1 MPQDAH
7 PLDHLTAGLI
17 DVYAA
22 QTRRLE
28 AIVRAGLSQGLTD
41 GQPGAASLAY
51 RQRAL
56 AQAKDQL
63 AALTDITH
71 RGVKPIIG
79 SAYGAALT
87 VTDRHLAATG
97 QATTGM
103 IGTFGRLDVRAV
115 ETAVAQL
122 DGALTEAARQVGER
136 IDDVFTA
143 AAAIADG
150 GPLPKT
156 PFLGRRFNDELR
168 RFTLEAVAGGTV
180 ALDTRRQVSQQLAQR
195 LIREGVTTATAGI
208 IDRGGRRWSLDHY
221 AAMAARTTT
230 REIAS
235 EATINR
241 MVEHGADLVA
251 ISSHP
256 HAADECS
263 PYDGKTFSISGTHP
277 TYPKLDRRP
286 PFHPNCR
293 HVVTPAGANLDEFEA
308 ALGNATGHTRRP
320 VTTTNP
326 AIPPTPTVPA
336 VDLTDPDIL
345 DHLISRAH
353 RGATEQNQGTRI
365 ENALRNGRRDD
376 LRPEDKA
383 LLASIEADP
392 KFRDTIKRI
401 GTLKA
406 QAAEAANI
414 PDTDTLIAT
423 GKTIMEQV
431 ETAGGAARTKLAREI
446 ADARAEFAELLPHG
460 PAASAEAGRR
470 LDDLVE
476 RLAAIDRDNL
486 TAALREAR
494 PGFGEGTITN
504 FHPSTSASG
513 RQKVEDAAKYLPR
526 EWVEDANATSLEVV
540 DSRRVRPYYKGVEN
554 APGRLV
560 VKPDESPS
568 VVLHELT
575 HRMQAMNPK
584 LGKAEE
590 KFYRRRVTGPNG
602 KLQRKQRIN
611 LEPVNGGQNKEV
623 FRGAWTNAYT
633 GRDYAITH
641 GRATNGPET
650 RVDPKEISPMA
661 IQGVFYGEHSIALQ
675 GTQGVRALS
684 GYRHRKRQLET
695 TRSERKL
702 RPTEA
707 AELARITEVERL
719 IENGDPELAHFIV
732 GALATL

>member
-17 DVYAA
+17 DVYAT

-28 AIVRAGLSQGLTD
+28 AIVRAGIAQGLTE

-115 ETAVAQL
+115 ETAAAQL

-180 ALDTRRQVSQQLAQR
+180 ALDTRRQVSEQLAQR

-263 PYDGKTFSISGTHP
+263 PYDGQTFSISGNHP

-308 ALGNATGHTRRP
+308 ALGSATGQQFSSTPKVVQSSAPEP
-320 VTTTNP
+320 VTPAAPALRDSFQLPAAGNLRGDKVLDASTTALD
-326 AIPPTPTVPA
+326 AIDGLHGFDRG
-336 VDLTDPDIL
+336 DLILGGLDEKLPIRPDPNLRFQAAYRYFTEPNALGMTGKEIVVKDTRNIDPDDMAYTIVHEIGHFL
-345 DHLISRAH
+345 DHRVSGGDHTL
-353 RGATEQNQGTRI
+353 GTEIGDPDV
-365 ENALRNGRRDD
+365 RRVMQAVKNT
-376 LRPEDKA
+376 EGK
-383 LLASIEADP
+383 
-392 KFRDTIKRI
+392 KR
-401 GTLKA
+401 L
-406 QAAEAANI
+406 E
-414 PDTDTLIAT
+414 
-423 GKTIMEQV
+423 
-431 ETAGGAARTKLAREI
+431 RI
-446 ADARAEFAELLPHG
+446 ADGTEEATITYTNGNRVTQILPASVRRKVRNYLLSDAELWARAYAQWVMTRSG
-460 PAASAEAGRR
+460 S
-470 LDDLVE
+470 
-476 RLAAIDRDNL
+476 
-486 TAALREAR
+486 AALRR
-494 PGFGEGTITN
+494 GHKLHGEV
-504 FHPSTSASG
+504 S
-513 RQKVEDAAKYLPR
+513 
-526 EWVEDANATSLEVV
+526 
-540 DSRRVRPYYKGVEN
+540 
-554 APGRLV
+554 
-560 VKPDESPS
+560 
-568 VVLHELT
+568 
-575 HRMQAMNPK
+575 
-584 LGKAEE
+584 LGKAEQWDDDD
-590 KFYRRRVTGPNG
+590 FA
-602 KLQRKQRIN
+602 
-611 LEPVNGGQNKEV
+611 EV
-623 FRGAWTNAYT
+623 
-633 GRDYAITH
+633 
-641 GRATNGPET
+641 
-650 RVDPKEISPMA
+650 
-661 IQGVFYGEHSIALQ
+661 
-675 GTQGVRALS
+675 
-684 GYRHRKRQLET
+684 
-695 TRSERKL
+695 
-702 RPTEA
+702 A
-707 AELARITEVERL
+707 AEFDDFMRRKGLAR
-719 IENGDPELAHFIV
+719 
-732 GALATL
+732 